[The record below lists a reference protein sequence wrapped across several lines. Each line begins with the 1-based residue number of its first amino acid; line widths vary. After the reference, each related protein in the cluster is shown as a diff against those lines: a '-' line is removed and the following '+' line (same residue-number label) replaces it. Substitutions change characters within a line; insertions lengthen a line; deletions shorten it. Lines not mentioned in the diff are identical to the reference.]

1 MPFNFFE
8 VYMKINKII
17 RFLAFAFVILFV
29 ISIFAIEILYEG
41 GDVNRLSDKELTPE
55 MVSKIARYS
64 TIYEYLIVFLFAL
77 LGYAFVSTFKLLTSP
92 LVGGKVYK
100 VVLAVVLYISCII
113 ISIRGY
119 SVIINSDFLLNFSG
133 KITEHAYKTVWPH
146 ISILIMLICAK
157 AVERS
162 IKKDISM
169 LYENVRNTKNR
180 YNNYDELK
188 DILGEHSKKL

>member
-1 MPFNFFE
+1 
-8 VYMKINKII
+8 MKVNKIFK
-17 RFLAFAFVILFV
+17 FLALAFIILFV
-29 ISIFAIEILYEG
+29 VSIFAIEILYEG

-119 SVIINSDFLLNFSG
+119 SVIINSDYLLNFSG
-133 KITEHAYKTVWPH
+133 KITEHAYRTVWPH

>member
-1 MPFNFFE
+1 
-8 VYMKINKII
+8 MKINKII

-100 VVLAVVLYISCII
+100 VVLAVVLYILCII

-146 ISILIMLICAK
+146 LSILIMLICAK
-157 AVERS
+157 TVEKS
-162 IKKDISM
+162 IKKDLRM